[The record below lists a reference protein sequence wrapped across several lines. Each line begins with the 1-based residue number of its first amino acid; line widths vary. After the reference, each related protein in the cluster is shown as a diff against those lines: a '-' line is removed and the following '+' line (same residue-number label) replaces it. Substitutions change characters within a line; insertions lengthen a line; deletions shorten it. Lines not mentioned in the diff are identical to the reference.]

1 MLNDL
6 KSHSQACL
14 CIHVHT
20 HHRVT
25 HSNDLRKVINPRDIP
40 VVTVHNFTKI
50 AIPHPLPFKLKT
62 MSQIFPSPGAEN
74 PIHPLVGP
82 GVYARGLPPGQANDM
97 CIIFL
102 MFTDRF
108 ALFCPSIN
116 YIISIVPL

>member
-1 MLNDL
+1 MQNKAIETDRSCGLLLGSLIMLNDL

-82 GVYARGLPPGQANDM
+82 GVYPRGKPMTCA
-97 CIIFL
+97 
-102 MFTDRF
+102 
-108 ALFCPSIN
+108 
-116 YIISIVPL
+116 